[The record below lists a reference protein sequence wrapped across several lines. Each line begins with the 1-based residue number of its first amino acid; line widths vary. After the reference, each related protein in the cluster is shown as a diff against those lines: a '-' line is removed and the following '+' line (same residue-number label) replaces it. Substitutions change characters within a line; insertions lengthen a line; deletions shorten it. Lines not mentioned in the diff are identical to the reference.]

1 MSVHYSIAKT
11 NRFFSQKM
19 EAKEPEKKMPSTA
32 ANAIILSPK
41 VAVVEP
47 IHLSAHS
54 AFFFTHGTT
63 EDNNNYCKQ
72 QIHKCTGTAAIP
84 LSQVKVTYM

>member
-1 MSVHYSIAKT
+1 MSECPSTFHVANYSIAKIKRA

-32 ANAIILSPK
+32 AKAIILSPK

-54 AFFFTHGTT
+54 AFFFTQGTA
-63 EDNNNYCKQ
+63 EDNNQHCKL
-72 QIHKCTGTAAIP
+72 H
-84 LSQVKVTYM
+84 LNVL